1 MFFKK
6 IVLLKLTQ
14 KRSPA
19 KKNYKDNLNQILQ
32 TLHTQLAN
40 FKSEHE
46 RVMREDLFFKLNE
59 IYKDK
64 EKNKCKRVD

>member
-14 KRSPA
+14 KQSPT
-19 KKNYKDNLNQILQ
+19 KKNYKDNLNQIQQ
-32 TLHTQLAN
+32 TLHTQLVN
-40 FKSEHE
+40 FKSEHQ
-46 RVMREDLFFKLNE
+46 RVMRESLFFKLNE

-64 EKNKCKRVD
+64 GKNKCKRVD